1 MARVEVKNP
10 NSRMQWYFGKS
21 VIQISADEED
31 LNLGSDSMPA
41 FTIKELEVTSLK
53 AETSVEGQPLDD
65 SHGKNLKIRVENKEI
80 VLNVDVRTR
89 AGVHLEGWKIGTLE
103 INVVCG
109 NVSLKKLESGE
120 IPTCAINVFKW

>member
-10 NSRMQWYFGKS
+10 SSRMQWYFGKS
-21 VIQISADEED
+21 FIQISADDED
-31 LNLGSDSMPA
+31 LNLGSDSIPA

-65 SHGKNLKIRVENKEI
+65 SHGKNLKIRVENKEFVPKVI
-80 VLNVDVRTR
+80 VRTR
-89 AGVHLEGWKIGTLE
+89 AGVRLEGWKIGTLG

-109 NVSLKKLESGE
+109 KVSLKKLENGE
-120 IPTCAINVFKW
+120 IPTCTINVFKW